1 MRVCVSRV
9 RHTRRSCFSLTYP
22 ARTVLRSRSH
32 VERPCPC
39 YAHKHIVRLYSI
51 RSVEKVHEESIGMLL
66 LVGTMAQCTGSATE
80 ICHLSL
86 GCPDRGISPKETE
99 RAMTMVERQAL
110 IARISSHLEAAP
122 RAALKTPH

>member
-1 MRVCVSRV
+1 MSVCVSRV
-9 RHTRRSCFSLTYP
+9 RYTRRSCLSVTYP

-32 VERPCPC
+32 VERPGPC
-39 YAHKHIVRLYSI
+39 YAVKHVVRLYSV
-51 RSVEKVHEESIGMLL
+51 RSDKKLHEESIGMLL

-99 RAMTMVERQAL
+99 HAMTMVERQAL
-110 IARISSHLEAAP
+110 IARISSQL
-122 RAALKTPH
+122 